1 MRRFANTNSEM
12 IAKALQKILG
22 KQVVDNYY
30 SNEEVKK
37 KVKELLSSM
46 EIEGMNENLMDD
58 IDYAFDY
65 YVKAMGDLLY
75 YAEKLE
81 EQIKKV

>member
-1 MRRFANTNSEM
+1 ML
-12 IAKALQKILG
+12 AKAIQKILE

-37 KVKELLSSM
+37 KVKQLLSSM
-46 EIEGMNENLMDD
+46 EMEGMDEDLMDD

-81 EQIKKV
+81 DQIKKVK